1 MLHPLATLHW
11 EHCHVWD
18 RNIDVTHCVALDG
31 IVCIATSNLGTCD
44 KLHISTDLHSWN
56 VATLP
61 CLGMSLTTYQS
72 KFVAV
77 GGQNP
82 VTSDYTNKL
91 WTSDT
96 GQDWLPSLPPMP
108 TKRCLT
114 SSIGTASPECLV
126 VAGGISSD
134 HRYINVVE
142 VLQGNQWSIVEPLPP
157 SGRDIIMKS
166 TLHNGNLYILANTH
180 VLVTCSLSS
189 LISVFKEPGK
199 ILWNIL
205 QTPMDFTSM
214 ASFGSRL
221 IAVNDKQ
228 IIRGYS
234 NTNGS
239 SWMDVSGIGNF
250 VGVTGSQALTVLP
263 TGKLVLVCQQG
274 VYTVTLSGESLNYGR
289 WICEMRAGDKKINY
303 LLMDLY

>member
-1 MLHPLATLHW
+1 M
-11 EHCHVWD
+11 
-18 RNIDVTHCVALDG
+18 
-31 IVCIATSNLGTCD
+31 
-44 KLHISTDLHSWN
+44 
-56 VATLP
+56 
-61 CLGMSLTTYQS
+61 
-72 KFVAV
+72 
-77 GGQNP
+77 
-82 VTSDYTNKL
+82 
-91 WTSDT
+91 
-96 GQDWLPSLPPMP
+96 
-108 TKRCLT
+108 
-114 SSIGTASPECLV
+114 
-126 VAGGISSD
+126 VAGGRSSD

-199 ILWNIL
+199 RLWNIL
-205 QTPMDFTSM
+205 QTPMDLTSM

-239 SWMDVSGIGNF
+239 SWMGVSGIGNF